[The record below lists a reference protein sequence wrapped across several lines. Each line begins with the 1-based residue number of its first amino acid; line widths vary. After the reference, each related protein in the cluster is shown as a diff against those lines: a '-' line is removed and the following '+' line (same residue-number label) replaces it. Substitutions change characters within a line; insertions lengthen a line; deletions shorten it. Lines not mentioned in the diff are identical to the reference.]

1 MLLKYGARYVLVSR
15 SPGRADRAVLVL
27 ALILLPRALPSYTSC
42 FSLSLRTTSSFV
54 TVLAPTKKPH
64 KVTFDLGT
72 FYDMYV
78 IDPNSNFSPGHWHST
93 VSDDVQ
99 LPSTEYCTC
108 ISNTPFGGIS
118 VSVLTKVFISVYCL
132 TSGITETISPPGL
145 RNVGPSPRPYGI
157 FYEPHLHGQIRP
169 PEPFQFF

>member
-1 MLLKYGARYVLVSR
+1 M
-15 SPGRADRAVLVL
+15 DRAVLVL
-27 ALILLPRALPSYTSC
+27 ALILLPRALPSFTSC
-42 FSLSLRTTSSFV
+42 FPLFLGTTSSFV

-64 KVTFDLGT
+64 KVTFDLVT

-157 FYEPHLHGQIRP
+157 FYEPQLHGPILP
-169 PEPFQFF
+169 PEPFQFFECQRTICKIYALYH